1 MAIKRR
7 AAESV
12 RGLLPT
18 YIARKYYAT
27 GDDDTIVE
35 EIIEDLL
42 DPLDDVYLN
51 KHLVYAV
58 LELILIRL
66 IPELAEQ
73 PVSDLL
79 AERGVDWEEVAALGI
94 DNNDMDGEVI

>member
-1 MAIKRR
+1 MVIKRR
-7 AAESV
+7 AARSV
-12 RGLLPT
+12 RALIPT

-27 GDDDTIVE
+27 NDDDAIVE
-35 EIIEDLL
+35 QITEDIL

-51 KHLVYAV
+51 KHLVYDV

-79 AERGVDWEEVAALGI
+79 AERGVDWQEVAALEI
-94 DNNDMDGEVI
+94 HNNDMNGAV